1 MATTCSPELHLGYK
15 YYYLA
20 TSSSRRENF
29 YLGREAGVAGVFAG
43 QEDVELV
50 ETAGVGSSCRPHIGK
65 RVEHQLKMI
74 IKCTQ

>member
-1 MATTCSPELHLGYK
+1 MATTCSPELHLGNK

-20 TSSSRRENF
+20 TISSRRENF

-43 QEDVELV
+43 QEDVELIK
-50 ETAGVGSSCRPHIGK
+50 TAGVRSSCRPNIEK
-65 RVEHQLKMI
+65 IVEHQLKMI